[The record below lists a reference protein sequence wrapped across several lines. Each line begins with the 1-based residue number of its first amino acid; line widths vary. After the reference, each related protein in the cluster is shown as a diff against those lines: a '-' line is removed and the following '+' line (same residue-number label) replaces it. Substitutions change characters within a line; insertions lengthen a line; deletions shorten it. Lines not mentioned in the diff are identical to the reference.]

1 MAFSSIHLMPRHDA
15 VTARAKRQ
23 EDGLVYAVIEDDRG
37 ASVTLSGDSDTLVR
51 LLSDAMREVLRA
63 QHGPECPLC
72 HGRRGPLGP
81 DDGTVLHELCREAAS

>member
-1 MAFSSIHLMPRHDA
+1 MGVSSIHLMPTLDA
-15 VTARAKRQ
+15 VTTRASLRP
-23 EDGLVYAVIEDDRG
+23 DGTIQSVIEDDRG

-51 LLSDAMREVLRA
+51 LLSDAMRKVLRA

-81 DDGTVLHELCREAAS
+81 DDGTVHELCREAAS